1 MTSNSKNA
9 EMTLNQTD
17 ALSQSH
23 NPQHNNSKLLCAK
36 LCTSTCLSNVL
47 NKDAKQS
54 PQLVSS
60 FVNKNAWDK
69 N

>member
-1 MTSNSKNA
+1 MTSNSKQ

-17 ALSQSH
+17 ALSH
-23 NPQHNNSKLLCAK
+23 NPQHKNSKLLCAK
-36 LCTSTCLSNVL
+36 LCTSACLSNVL